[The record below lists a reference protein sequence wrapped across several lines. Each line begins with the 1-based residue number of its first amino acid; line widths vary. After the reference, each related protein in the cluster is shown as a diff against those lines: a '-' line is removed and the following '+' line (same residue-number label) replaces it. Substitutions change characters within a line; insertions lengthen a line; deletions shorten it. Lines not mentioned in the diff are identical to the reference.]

1 MAKSTTMY
9 VCSECG
15 SEFFQWQG
23 QCTSCH
29 VWNSLKSIRVS
40 GSSKN
45 IGKRLSATKTNT
57 ASVSLNSIEANE
69 SDRIVTFAGELNR
82 VLGGGF
88 VPGSVVLIGGHPGA
102 GKSTLL
108 LEVVADLA
116 RHMNVLYVSGEESA
130 EQLAL
135 RAARLG
141 YKESDMRILIET
153 SVDTVMDVLIAE
165 KPRMVVIDSVQMLH
179 SDDVSGSPGGVS
191 QVRECVTRL
200 TRLVKTGD
208 TTLILVGHV
217 TKDGSLAGPKVL
229 EHCVDCSISMDTST
243 DSRFRTLRAMKNR
256 FGTVNELGIFA
267 MTESGL
273 KEVRNPSAM
282 FLTGERDKKPGT
294 IVTVIWEGTRPILL
308 EIQTL
313 VDESGN
319 AGSRRLTL
327 GIDSNR
333 LIILLAVLHKHTG
346 ISLAGQDV
354 FANIVGGIR
363 ITETSAD
370 VALMLAVVSSL
381 RNKPFP
387 TGLLAFGEIGLSGEI
402 RPVAYGQERIKE
414 AVKHGFTKIIVP
426 KANAPKKA
434 PANIEII
441 AASNLLE
448 ALELLLQID

>member
-1 MAKSTTMY
+1 MF
-9 VCSECG
+9 VCAECG
-15 SEFFQWQG
+15 SEFVQWQG

-29 VWNSLKSIRVS
+29 VWNSLKPIRVE
-40 GSSKN
+40 GGN
-45 IGKRLSATKTNT
+45 QKTVRK
-57 ASVSLNSIEANE
+57 AMPADKSVSLSSIEAHEN
-69 SDRIVTFAGELNR
+69 DRILTYAGEFNR

-108 LEVVADLA
+108 LETVAQMAKDKQ
-116 RHMNVLYVSGEESA
+116 VLYVSGEESA

-135 RAARLG
+135 RASRIG
-141 YKESDMRILIET
+141 YQDSTMRVLIET
-153 SVDTVMDVLIAE
+153 SVDNILNILEAE
-165 KPRMVVIDSVQMLH
+165 KPAVVVIDSVQMLYCEQA
-179 SDDVSGSPGGVS
+179 SGSPGGVS
-191 QVRECVTRL
+191 QVRESVTRL
-200 TRLVKTGD
+200 TRFVKAGD

-217 TKDGSLAGPKVL
+217 TKDGSLAGPKIL

-243 DSRFRTLRAMKNR
+243 DSRFRTLRALKNR
-256 FGTVNELGIFA
+256 FGTVNELGVFA
-267 MTESGL
+267 MTETGL

-282 FLTGERDKKPGT
+282 FLTGERDKNPGT
-294 IVTVIWEGTRPILL
+294 LVTVIWEGTRPILL

-313 VDESGN
+313 VDESGTT
-319 AGSRRLTL
+319 GSRRLTL

-370 VALMLAVVSSL
+370 LALMLAVVSSL
-381 RNKPFP
+381 RNKSFP
-387 TGLLAFGEIGLSGEI
+387 TGLLAFGEVGLNGEL

-414 AVKHGFTKIIVP
+414 AVKHGFTQVVVP
-426 KANAPKKA
+426 KANAPRKA
-434 PANIEII
+434 IANVEVF
-441 AASNLLE
+441 AVSNLRE
-448 ALELLLQID
+448 ALEKLLHINGD

>member
-1 MAKSTTMY
+1 MF
-9 VCSECG
+9 VCTECG
-15 SEFFQWQG
+15 SEFVQWQG

-29 VWNSLKSIRVS
+29 VWNSLKSIRVGAGNQKS
-40 GSSKN
+40 VRKATPAGQSVV
-45 IGKRLSATKTNT
+45 LS
-57 ASVSLNSIEANE
+57 SIEAHEN
-69 SDRIVTFAGELNR
+69 DRIITYAGEFNR

-108 LEVVADLA
+108 LETVAQMAKDKQ
-116 RHMNVLYVSGEESA
+116 VLYVSGEESA

-141 YKESDMRILIET
+141 YQDSTMRILIET
-153 SVDTVMDVLIAE
+153 SVDNILQVLEVE
-165 KPRMVVIDSVQMLH
+165 KPAVVVIDSVQMLYCEQA
-179 SDDVSGSPGGVS
+179 SGSPGGVS
-191 QVRECVTRL
+191 QVRESVTRL
-200 TRLVKTGD
+200 TRFVKAGH

-217 TKDGSLAGPKVL
+217 TKDGSLAGPKIL

-243 DSRFRTLRAMKNR
+243 DSRFRTLRALKNR
-256 FGTVNELGIFA
+256 FGTINELGVFA
-267 MTESGL
+267 MTETGL

-294 IVTVIWEGTRPILL
+294 LVTVIWEGTRPILL

-313 VDESGN
+313 VDESGST
-319 AGSRRLTL
+319 GSRRLTL

-363 ITETSAD
+363 VTETSAD
-370 VALMLAVVSSL
+370 LALMLAVVSSL

-387 TGLLAFGEIGLSGEI
+387 TGLLAFGEVGLNGEL

-414 AVKHGFTKIIVP
+414 AAKHGFTRVVVP
-426 KANAPKKA
+426 RANAPRK
-434 PANIEII
+434 PIDNIDVL
-441 AASNLLE
+441 AVSNLREALE
-448 ALELLLQID
+448 ALLHVDSD